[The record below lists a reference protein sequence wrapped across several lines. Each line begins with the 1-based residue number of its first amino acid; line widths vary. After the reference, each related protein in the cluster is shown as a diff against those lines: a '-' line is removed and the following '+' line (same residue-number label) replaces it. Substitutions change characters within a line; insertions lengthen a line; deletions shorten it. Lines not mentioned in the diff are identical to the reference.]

1 MWDTRPRE
9 TRVTQAP
16 SALKDNLPD
25 PMCGVWQ
32 TPTRAGKDPREMQ
45 YQQTEESRK
54 LRKTG
59 HFQIHLEDGPGGGGQ
74 ALQGTGT
81 ARNKGTRG

>member
-25 PMCGVWQ
+25 PVCGVYGRPQ
-32 TPTRAGKDPREMQ
+32 HMLEKIQGK
-45 YQQTEESRK
+45 YKCQQTEESRS
-54 LRKTG
+54 
-59 HFQIHLEDGPGGGGQ
+59 
-74 ALQGTGT
+74 
-81 ARNKGTRG
+81 

>member
-9 TRVTQAP
+9 TRVRQAP

-45 YQQTEESRK
+45 IPTDRGEQEVEEDR
-54 LRKTG
+54 
-59 HFQIHLEDGPGGGGQ
+59 
-74 ALQGTGT
+74 ALSDTP
-81 ARNKGTRG
+81 